1 MTSVTGNLGNM
12 FQMGWGESTCLPSLS
27 SSCVSMASM
36 ASMVA
41 EGGGGEQ
48 VTPDKAMQMSNAA
61 PAKRRLVL
69 GQVRYTCLLAIQPN
83 SEERHALILRELM

>member
-1 MTSVTGNLGNM
+1 
-12 FQMGWGESTCLPSLS
+12 
-27 SSCVSMASM
+27 M

-61 PAKRRLVL
+61 L
-69 GQVRYTCLLAIQPN
+69 QPN
-83 SEERHALILRELM
+83 GGSG